1 MCATHHERRGFTAG
15 LLVSTTSTERRRSL
29 CDALCVHVWKA
40 VSSWEI
46 LHKAPCCAPGWQ
58 GTHSLETSN
67 TRGNSGTNNGRSS
80 GAVDCGVHERV
91 SQQKRATVTTD
102 SACRSSS
109 PLSVSFDTH
118 AARLATC
125 THLLAF
131 LARSLRNGGREG
143 LRSTLHGGS
152 ERQLQLHLLLR
163 ARDSRDESVS
173 VCESGECVGRAAS
186 RR

>member
-29 CDALCVHVWKA
+29 CDALCVHMWSA
-40 VSSWEI
+40 PEEI
-46 LHKAPCCAPGWQ
+46 FHKAPCCAPRWQ

-91 SQQKRATVTTD
+91 SQQKRESPRTVL
-102 SACRSSS
+102 AGAPP
-109 PLSVSFDTH
+109 PLSVAFDTH
-118 AARLATC
+118 AAQLATC

-143 LRSTLHGGS
+143 LRSTLHSGS
-152 ERQLQLHLLLR
+152 KRQLQLHLLLR

-173 VCESGECVGRAAS
+173 VCESGECVGRVAS